1 MKKSTLLGVIGACAL
16 LVVASFSMAKPATL
30 KRSFDVEQGGSLF
43 IDSDAGSIEVSTH
56 NRDTIEVEVDKR
68 GRNADDFTVTMDQSG
83 DDLKIYGKKSSGNWF
98 SGFSLDVHYKVVVPT
113 RYDVH
118 LRTGGGGIEVANLTG
133 DIDAHTSGGGIR
145 VGDIIGDVDVRTSGG
160 SIKVGE
166 VAGNLK
172 AHTSGG
178 SITAKIT
185 KQPTEDSALTTSG
198 GSVTAYLAPGIAVDL
213 EARTS
218 GGSVSSEI
226 PVNGT
231 LKQTRIKGE
240 INGGGPRLKLAT
252 SGGSVRIKEL

>member
-30 KRSFDVEQGGSLF
+30 ERSFQVEQGGSLF

-56 NRDTIEVEVDKR
+56 NRNTIEVEVDKR
-68 GRNADDFTVTMDQSG
+68 GRNADDFTITMDQSG
-83 DDLKIYGKKSSGNWF
+83 NDLKINGKKSGSWF
-98 SGFSLDVHYKVVVPT
+98 SGFSLDVHYKVTVPE

-118 LRTGGGGIEVANLTG
+118 LRTGGGSIALDNLTG
-133 DIDAHTSGGGIR
+133 NVDAHTSGGSIR
-145 VGDIIGDVDVRTSGG
+145 VGAINGDVDVRTSGG
-160 SIKVGE
+160 SIKVEE

-185 KQPTEDSALTTSG
+185 QQPTEDSALTTSG
-198 GSVTAYLAPGIAVDL
+198 GSVTAYLAPNIAVDL
-213 EARTS
+213 DARTS

-240 INGGGPRLKLAT
+240 INGGGPELKLAT
-252 SGGSVRIKEL
+252 SGGSVRVKEL